1 MKEQTPRGFYD
12 TSGRAQ
18 TSAGGIIMRKILL
31 AVLLAAMVGVAQAD
45 TIYLKNG
52 SVIKGKVTN
61 FAEDQFTVLLDAG
74 GGRYMSRAT
83 IYTGDVSRIEFDSA
97 PGSEAAPRE
106 SARDAQPT
114 STQTDPPRTSAPE
127 TPAGQPRDTESTRPE
142 KTNTEKSRS
151 TKAKSEKTKSE
162 KSEPE
167 RSEPEKTTPP
177 PAPAE
182 SEQPRKT
189 ETPTRTLEVE
199 VAAKQDWT
207 STRILLNRGDRV
219 VINATGTVNLDAAG
233 TRTSGPEGTELADQR
248 KLMADQPTGALIAVI
263 GADNDDFIF
272 VGRSVEFTATRS
284 GLLFLSVNEGLLS
297 DNNGSFKAVIEV
309 YSSQKNK

>member
-1 MKEQTPRGFYD
+1 
-12 TSGRAQ
+12 
-18 TSAGGIIMRKILL
+18 MRKILL
-31 AVLLAAMVGVAQAD
+31 FVLLAATVASVQAD

-106 SARDAQPT
+106 SARDTQPT
-114 STQTDPPRTSAPE
+114 STQTDPSLRASVPE
-127 TPAGQPRDTESTRPE
+127 TPASQPRDAESTRPE
-142 KTNTEKSRS
+142 KTNTEKSKS
-151 TKAKSEKTKSE
+151 TKAKSEKAKPEKSESEKSETE

-167 RSEPEKTTPP
+167 KSETEKTAPT

-182 SEQPRKT
+182 SEQPRKS
-189 ETPTRTLEVE
+189 ETPARTLEVE

-207 STRILLNRGDRV
+207 SSRILLNRGDRV

-233 TRTSGPEGTELADQR
+233 ARASGPEGIDLADQR
-248 KLMADQPTGALIAVI
+248 KLMTDQPTGALIAVI

-309 YSSQKNK
+309 YPSQKTK